1 MHTYVGKILDL
12 ENKPWD
18 NYKKFDGK
26 LISYNAEQRF
36 LATELIQ
43 KIR

>member
-26 LISYNAEQRF
+26 LIEK
-36 LATELIQ
+36 L
-43 KIR
+43 